1 MEQKIIADV
10 YRLGLLI
17 HFFTVEEVIHWVDH
31 YIEKNDVKDIPFAFF
46 DLSLT
51 KDRGRA
57 IELLSQISHGYKGAL
72 SIQILLGLVYHNWND
87 ANAKSIINEVN
98 QLASLMNSDLLLS
111 GTLMALVDQ
120 YEEALKGYGNPRIPE
135 HVRKKYERE
144 AIEEIKDVLAHYE
157 TDAMLWGNAE
167 DFMR

>member
-1 MEQKIIADV
+1 
-10 YRLGLLI
+10 
-17 HFFTVEEVIHWVDH
+17 
-31 YIEKNDVKDIPFAFF
+31 
-46 DLSLT
+46 
-51 KDRGRA
+51 
-57 IELLSQISHGYKGAL
+57 
-72 SIQILLGLVYHNWND
+72 
-87 ANAKSIINEVN
+87 
-98 QLASLMNSDLLLS
+98 MNPDLLLS